1 MSIEQAKE
9 VIRIEADGLLSL
21 LDQIGPDFEKTI
33 TMIMDCSSRVII
45 TGIGKSGIV
54 AQKIAATLSSTG
66 TASFF
71 LHPVE
76 AMHGDLGIVDQRDV
90 VIAISYSGETPE
102 LNLLLTGLRERH
114 VSIVAMT
121 GKTNSTLAR
130 MADAVISVSVPKE
143 ACPLGLAPTAS
154 TTAALAMGDALAV
167 VLLGRKKFK
176 ESDFRRFH
184 PGGSLGERLKVKV
197 SEVMLTGE
205 QVPVVAKEATLRS
218 TVEVLNQKNL
228 GAVLIVDSKGKLVGI
243 FTDGDIRR
251 LITKSL
257 DLDHKKAADEM
268 TMDPKT
274 IAMDLLAA
282 DALSVMQ
289 EHEITA
295 LPVIDDKGSLKGIM
309 STRDLLKAFV
319 NIMGI
324 GEPGTLLCIL
334 AKEKT
339 GQLKKIVDIVTEE
352 RVSMGSVLV
361 ARYWNKEKR
370 AIFPY
375 LLTNNVIAIKKKL
388 LAEGFELIDP
398 MSWYLDQSPKKK

>member
-1 MSIEQAKE
+1 MSIQQAKE
-9 VIRIEADGLLSL
+9 VIKIEAEGLLSL

-33 TMIMDCSSRVII
+33 SMIMQCRSRVII
-45 TGIGKSGIV
+45 SGIGKSGIV

-90 VIAISYSGETPE
+90 VIGISYSGETRE
-102 LNLLLTGLRERH
+102 LNLLLTSLRERQ

-121 GKTNSTLAR
+121 GNINSTLAR
-130 MADAVISVSVPKE
+130 LADAVISVSVPKE

-167 VLLGRKKFK
+167 VLLDRKKFK

-205 QVPVVAKEATLRS
+205 KIPVVSGEATLRS
-218 TVEVLNQKNL
+218 TIEVLNQKNL
-228 GAVLIVDSKGKLVGI
+228 GAVLIVDGKGKLVGI

-257 DLDHKKAADEM
+257 DLDNKKAADEM
-268 TMDPKT
+268 TVNPKT
-274 IAMDLLAA
+274 IASELLAA

-289 EHEITA
+289 EFEITA
-295 LPVIDDKGSLKGIM
+295 LPVVDEDQTLRGMLHLH
-309 STRDLLKAFV
+309 DLLGK
-319 NIMGI
+319 
-324 GEPGTLLCIL
+324 GEF
-334 AKEKT
+334 
-339 GQLKKIVDIVTEE
+339 
-352 RVSMGSVLV
+352 RFLV
-361 ARYWNKEKR
+361 
-370 AIFPY
+370 
-375 LLTNNVIAIKKKL
+375 
-388 LAEGFELIDP
+388 
-398 MSWYLDQSPKKK
+398 